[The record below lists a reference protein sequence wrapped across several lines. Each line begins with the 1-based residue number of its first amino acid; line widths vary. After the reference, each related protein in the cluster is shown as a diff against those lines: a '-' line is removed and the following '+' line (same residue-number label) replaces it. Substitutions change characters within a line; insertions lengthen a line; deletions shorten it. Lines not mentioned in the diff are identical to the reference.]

1 MRARLQLQDMELT
14 AVHSGSGV
22 FRVHR
27 AGCYDI
33 AKDAAQGHG
42 ARDIEADS
50 REAVIRLLWAE
61 VLGDKSRPGAFQACA
76 GRTDFIGCTW
86 GLPATSPA

>member
-1 MRARLQLQDMELT
+1 MELT
-14 AVHSGSGV
+14 AVRTGSGV

-27 AGCYDI
+27 AGCDDI
-33 AKDAAQGHG
+33 AKDAARGG
-42 ARDIEADS
+42 ASARDIDADS

-61 VLGDKSRPGAFQACA
+61 VLGDSSAPGAFQACA

-86 GLPATSPA
+86 GLPAAL

>member
-1 MRARLQLQDMELT
+1 MELT
-14 AVHSGSGV
+14 AVRTGSGV

-42 ARDIEADS
+42 ATDIEADS
-50 REAVIRLLWAE
+50 REAVIRLLWAD
-61 VLGDKSRPGAFQACA
+61 VLGDGSIPGAFQACA

-86 GLPATSPA
+86 GLPAAGSESA